1 MIGNGDPFVD
11 GLFTAGSTVLAL
23 LTFIWHWA
31 FRRGS
36 PVVRQAINR
45 DSGQFV
51 KGCFAALPSGLMFV
65 GGSLMGVADLLTD
78 APDTVAAAGAVFWV
92 LMVVWVVK
100 ELRWPTLR
108 RTPDW
113 LRVELRRTT
122 VLRDQ
127 LVGKR
132 RQFR

>member
-45 DSGQFV
+45 DTGQFV
-51 KGCFAALPSGLMFV
+51 KGCFAALPRTHV
-65 GGSLMGVADLLTD
+65 
-78 APDTVAAAGAVFWV
+78 
-92 LMVVWVVK
+92 
-100 ELRWPTLR
+100 RWWIPH
-108 RTPDW
+108 
-113 LRVELRRTT
+113 
-122 VLRDQ
+122 
-127 LVGKR
+127 GCC
-132 RQFR
+132 